1 MIDQN
6 TDFPPDSGKDAK
18 KTYRTL
24 GPLET
29 ELMEAIWN
37 SEGPLSVQG
46 IIDRLDTAHNYKTV
60 MTVLN
65 RLVDKLLLGRSLD
78 GRAYHYFATESRQS
92 FLRSVAEGLVSDY
105 VNLYGGSSAQFLA
118 DAIDTKQ
125 PRNTLDDE
133 HANFWDYGRET
144 KNLQKNSLITLV
156 LAALILQVVSSI
168 FRPRKKRK

>member
-46 IIDRLDTAHNYKTV
+46 IIDKLDTAHNYKTV

-65 RLVDKLLLGRSLD
+65 RLVDKLLLGACS
-78 GRAYHYFATESRQS
+78 
-92 FLRSVAEGLVSDY
+92 
-105 VNLYGGSSAQFLA
+105 GGEMYSA
-118 DAIDTKQ
+118 
-125 PRNTLDDE
+125 
-133 HANFWDYGRET
+133 
-144 KNLQKNSLITLV
+144 
-156 LAALILQVVSSI
+156 SI
-168 FRPRKKRK
+168 R